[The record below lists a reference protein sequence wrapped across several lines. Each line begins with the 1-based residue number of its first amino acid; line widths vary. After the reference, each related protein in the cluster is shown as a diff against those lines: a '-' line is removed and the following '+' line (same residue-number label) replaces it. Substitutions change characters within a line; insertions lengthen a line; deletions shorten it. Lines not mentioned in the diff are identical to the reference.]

1 MLFWVII
8 IIIIYIDSQKDKWE
22 ISKWYLMY
30 LVIEGNR
37 GEDKEK

>member
-30 LVIEGNR
+30 LVIER
-37 GEDKEK
+37 GR

>member
-22 ISKWYLMY
+22 INKWYLMY
-30 LVIEGNR
+30 LVIER
-37 GEDKEK
+37 GR